1 MDRLTLIERTTRKRD
16 VALLIMAGLE
26 AKRIVIRLGVHDE
39 PSQQEGGS
47 SGKDLDLNSEIL
59 RDKRCQVS
67 FFVAEH
73 GPAIVLEASNG
84 PLAQS

>member
-1 MDRLTLIERTTRKRD
+1 
-16 VALLIMAGLE
+16 
-26 AKRIVIRLGVHDE
+26 
-39 PSQQEGGS
+39 
-47 SGKDLDLNSEIL
+47 L